1 MTALLFDQNL
11 SPWPALRLV
20 DVFPGSVHVSEAGLA
35 EALDRAVWEYAR
47 ANNLVLVSKDADFG
61 ELGLLLGFP
70 PKVVWIRRGNCT
82 TKDIEDLLRDN
93 RDTIEALAQ
102 ADESNVLAMF

>member
-1 MTALLFDQNL
+1 VTALLFDQHL
-11 SPWPALRLV
+11 SPRLV
-20 DVFPGSVHVSEAGLA
+20 GRLMDVFPGSVHVSEAGLA
-35 EALDRAVWEYAR
+35 QALDRAVWEYAR
-47 ANNLVLVSKDADFG
+47 ANHLVLVSKDADFG

-82 TKDIEDLLRDN
+82 TGDIEDLLRVN

-102 ADESNVLAMF
+102 GDESSVLAVF

>member
-1 MTALLFDQNL
+1 MTALLIDQNL
-11 SPWPALRLV
+11 SPRLV
-20 DVFPGSVHVSEAGLA
+20 GRLMDVFPGSVHVSEAGLA
-35 EALDRAVWEYAR
+35 HALDRAVWEYAG
-47 ANNLVLVSKDADFG
+47 ANELVLVSKDADFG

-82 TKDIEDLLRDN
+82 TGDIEHLLRDN

-102 ADESNVLAMF
+102 DDESSVLAVF